1 MKPNLELQRAILIFL
16 EEKEGFSNHESI
28 TVDGFTDEHVS
39 YNIKLM
45 CEENLVD
52 AVKSIRTDTD
62 KFEQWKVASCTASG
76 HQYLAALKNDSNF
89 KRLKIEAST
98 LPYKMLPIIATEMLK
113 ATIQSAL
120 N

>member
-1 MKPNLELQRAILIFL
+1 MKPNLELQKAILTYL
-16 EEKEGFSNHESI
+16 EEKEGFSDHESI

-45 CEENLVD
+45 CEENLVN

-62 KFEQWKVASCTASG
+62 KFEKWRVASCTALG
-76 HQYLAALKNDSNF
+76 HQYLAALKNETIF
-89 KRLKIEAST
+89 RRLKIEAST
-98 LPYKMLPIIATEMLK
+98 LPYKMLPTIATEMLK
-113 ATIQSAL
+113 ASIQSLL